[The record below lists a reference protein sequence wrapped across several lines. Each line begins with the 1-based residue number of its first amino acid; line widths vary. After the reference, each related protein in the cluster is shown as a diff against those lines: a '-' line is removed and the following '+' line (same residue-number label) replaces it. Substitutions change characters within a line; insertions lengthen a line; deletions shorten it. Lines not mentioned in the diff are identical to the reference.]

1 MRPKA
6 RFLTAFPLPLPKQC
20 PIDSA
25 SHPTFSRGDEQLRL
39 SEFSL
44 NASGL
49 STRITRIRR
58 NMEMYLQSTSVLTGG
73 STLGSMSMSKSVIIL
88 DGQSTIPGIG
98 LQC

>member
-25 SHPTFSRGDEQLRL
+25 SHPTFSRGDEQLRS

-49 STRITRIRR
+49 STIINIIRKKW
-58 NMEMYLQSTSVLTGG
+58 EMYLQFTSVLTGS
-73 STLGSMSMSKSVIIL
+73 STLGSMSLSKSEIIL

-98 LQC
+98 LQ